1 VIAKHHCWLDWI
13 TLSGVLFV
21 GKVLVV
27 KGGQYVEESS
37 DYWDWY
43 SLAGRC
49 ARRDRGCLGRRGTA
63 PATRYTRSSERQYS
77 YVLARLT
84 QKVKVF
90 RALTLLGVCHKWC
103 DGRKGS
109 TEACLKSTA
118 TNYVENFLR
127 KIEWKVSL

>member
-1 VIAKHHCWLDWI
+1 MASNGYYANRI
-13 TLSGVLFV
+13 TLVAGCGLPFAAQDATSRDVRQAKQMVLMWLRTTLTWC
-21 GKVLVV
+21 KS
-27 KGGQYVEESS
+27 KN
-37 DYWDWY
+37 
-43 SLAGRC
+43 
-49 ARRDRGCLGRRGTA
+49 
-63 PATRYTRSSERQYS
+63 S
-77 YVLARLT
+77 YVLARWSVT

-90 RALTLLGVCHKWC
+90 RAVTLLGVCHKWC